1 MIRQLP
7 RSTGEFW
14 LCNKPFSNSFYP
26 VAWPESFRQSVFS
39 SDCLYR
45 QIERRNIQMNRDVLE
60 GQWKQLKGQV
70 KQQWGRLTD
79 DELDTINGR
88 YDELAGLI
96 QERYGYSR
104 DEAANELDMFLSNV
118 DNRDM

>member
-1 MIRQLP
+1 
-7 RSTGEFW
+7 
-14 LCNKPFSNSFYP
+14 
-26 VAWPESFRQSVFS
+26 
-39 SDCLYR
+39 
-45 QIERRNIQMNRDVLE
+45 MNRDVLE
-60 GQWKQLKGQV
+60 GQWKQLKGKV

-79 DELDTINGR
+79 DELDVINGR

-104 DEAANELDMFLSNV
+104 DEAVNELDMFWGNG

>member
-1 MIRQLP
+1 
-7 RSTGEFW
+7 
-14 LCNKPFSNSFYP
+14 
-26 VAWPESFRQSVFS
+26 
-39 SDCLYR
+39 
-45 QIERRNIQMNRDVLE
+45 MNRDVLE

-104 DEAANELDMFLSNV
+104 DEAANELDMFLSNMDTR
-118 DNRDM
+118 DNRGM

>member
-1 MIRQLP
+1 
-7 RSTGEFW
+7 
-14 LCNKPFSNSFYP
+14 
-26 VAWPESFRQSVFS
+26 
-39 SDCLYR
+39 
-45 QIERRNIQMNRDVLE
+45 MNRDVLE
-60 GQWKQLKGQV
+60 GQWKQLKGKV

-104 DEAANELDMFLSNV
+104 DEAASELDMFLNNM
-118 DNRDM
+118 DTRDI